1 MQTHY
6 GLGNKIVSPLFSTFQ
21 RGKITLK
28 DSRYSEIEKW
38 YIVLYSEWVSGLH
51 EAGHHCIC

>member
-1 MQTHY
+1 MQTHC

-21 RGKITLK
+21 KEKLTLK
-28 DSRYSEIEKW
+28 DSCYSKIEKW
-38 YIVLYSEWVSGLH
+38 YIVLYSERVSGLH